1 MRLRTPSRP
10 SRPVRRALLGTT
22 ATALALL
29 GAVLWFGF
37 PYPAVD
43 PDAVAAR
50 LEAEVRRTYDEAG
63 LPPGSAPERGPI
75 GTSSCYYRGLRYLA
89 HFDRPRPDV
98 SGFTLSWRT
107 EGVSE
112 AVARTGLERTR
123 ARLTAAGWKSGW
135 EDGHDPGAQFEHP
148 DSGDKV
154 TVDWYG
160 TSGATGTYEVSVYAA
175 CGKLPD
181 GFDPDDRSPAAS
193 PPAL

>member
-1 MRLRTPSRP
+1 MRLRTP
-10 SRPVRRALLGTT
+10 SRPVRRALLGT
-22 ATALALL
+22 AASALALL

-50 LEAEVRRTYDEAG
+50 LDAEVRRTYGEAD
-63 LPPGSAPERGPI
+63 LPPGSAPVRDRF

-89 HFDRPRPDV
+89 HFDRARPDV
-98 SGFTLSWRT
+98 SGFSLSWRA

-112 AVARTGLERTR
+112 AAARTGLERTR
-123 ARLTAAGWKSGW
+123 ARLTAAGWKLGW
-135 EDGHDPGAQFEHP
+135 EDEHDPGLQFEDP

-154 TVDWYG
+154 TVDWHG
-160 TSGATGTYEVSVYAA
+160 TTSETGTYEVSAYAA

-181 GFDPDDRSPAAS
+181 GFDPDDWTPAPPSPT
-193 PPAL
+193 L